1 MSDTESVPRPHARA
15 LAVRRPRLRLLY
27 SAEHNPSTDRSYS
40 LLPGTTRIGRRFP
53 PSQDDREEL
62 LFAAD
67 RSVSELHAKI
77 TVSGDDYSVTVTDC
91 GSKNGTFIESD
102 RLRAHQAVALTDGQ
116 LLRVGS
122 SILILRFEPAHA
134 PDAEAPELIGVSL
147 AARNLRA
154 RMAKLARIDD
164 PVLVL
169 GETGTGKE
177 VVSGAIHRI
186 SGKPGALIRLNCAAI
201 PASLA
206 ASELFGHAARSFNEA
221 KERKGAFLNAH
232 LGTLHLDEIGDIPEE
247 IQPMLLRIL
256 ESSTV
261 QAVGADSAKPLSVR
275 LITATNRD
283 LRQDIADGLFREDL
297 YHRIAVHVVHLP
309 PLRERR
315 EDILPILLHHADSVI
330 RNALTADLVQ
340 ELLSHSWPGNVREL
354 RSFASRLRVE
364 DAETLCQEL
373 LSLRKRASVAVN
385 PTLAVMTPEP
395 TLRASPEPS
404 EEEEPVGQRQGP
416 YRLPVPPREELETL
430 LIRSYGTVTD
440 VAEALK
446 CSRRQVQRWMAKY
459 GLDADSYRRVPDR

>member
-15 LAVRRPRLRLLY
+15 LAIRRPRLRLLY

-62 LFAAD
+62 LLAAD
-67 RSVSELHAKI
+67 RSISELHAEI
-77 TVSGDDYSVTVTDC
+77 TVSEGDYSVTVIDR
-91 GSKNGTFIESD
+91 GSKNGTFIESN
-102 RLRAHQAVALTDGQ
+102 RIRANQAVVLIDGQ

-122 SILILRFEPAHA
+122 TILLLRFEPAHT
-134 PDAEAPELIGVSL
+134 PDADVLEFVGVSQ

-154 RMAKLARIDD
+154 RIARLARIDD

-186 SGKPGALIRLNCAAI
+186 SGRPGALIRLNCAAI

-256 ESSTV
+256 ESNTV
-261 QAVGADSAKPLSVR
+261 QPVGADSAKPLDVR
-275 LITATNRD
+275 LIAATNRD
-283 LRQDIADGLFREDL
+283 LKHDIADGSFREDL
-297 YHRIAVHVVHLP
+297 YHRIAIHVVHLP

-315 EDILPILLHHADSVI
+315 EDILPILLHNADSVI
-330 RNALTADLVQ
+330 RNALSADLVHA
-340 ELLSHSWPGNVREL
+340 LLSHYWPGNVREL
-354 RSFASRLRVE
+354 RAFASRLRVE
-364 DAETLCQEL
+364 DAETLHEEL
-373 LSLRKRASVAVN
+373 LSHRKRLSVDVN
-385 PTLAVMTPEP
+385 PPSAVVPPEHAV
-395 TLRASPEPS
+395 RANPEPS

-416 YRLPVPPREELETL
+416 YRLPVPPREELEKL
-430 LIRSYGTVTD
+430 LVRSYGTVTD

-446 CSRRQVQRWMAKY
+446 CSRRQVQRWMARY
-459 GLDADSYRRVPDR
+459 GLDANSYRKAPDR